1 MPRWIR
7 QMRTSICCHGWA
19 EARQDEFGEE
29 LAMPFTSEVANQALI
44 QEVALRGGDVTNI
57 AKDLS
62 AYGKKVM
69 RLPEMMVLSK
79 KMKLD
84 GAAIRRS
91 VGRRWR
97 HGELRLASRG
107 QASSRTRWA
116 VGLFV

>member
-1 MPRWIR
+1 MDPTDENVNLLAMAGQKRGK
-7 QMRTSICCHGWA
+7 T
-19 EARQDEFGEE
+19 EFGEE

-69 RLPEMMVLSK
+69 RLPEMMVLAK

-84 GAAIRRS
+84 SAAYYADLLDD
-91 VGRRWR
+91 VGDMMESFGLPPEVKRQVAR
-97 HGELRLASRG
+97 AG
-107 QASSRTRWA
+107 QWA
-116 VGLFV
+116 YLV